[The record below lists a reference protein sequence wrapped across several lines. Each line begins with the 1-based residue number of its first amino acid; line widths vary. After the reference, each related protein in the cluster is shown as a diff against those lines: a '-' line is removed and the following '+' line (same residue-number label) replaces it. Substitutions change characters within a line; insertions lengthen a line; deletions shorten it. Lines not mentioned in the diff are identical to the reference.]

1 MRRHSKE
8 GRGLVKAR
16 RRKVVLKRRNGQ
28 KASRPRASTAASLH
42 KQLALLTHERD
53 EALARQTATADILRV
68 ISQSSTDERP
78 IFDSIV
84 LTAARLLRCDLVL
97 VLLCDGASYSHASA
111 ASPDGPFED
120 DGPSSF
126 PIDPN
131 VNFPSRAIVDKKML
145 YLPDWSLIDLPEHE
159 LKIRKR
165 FGVNSALYLPLLRG
179 RECIGLLTLVGK
191 RPNMFGAGEISQAES
206 FRDQALIAIENAR
219 LFEAEQQ
226 RTRELMESLEQQT
239 ATSEVLRVVSSSP
252 GDLQPVFAT
261 MLANMASGH
270 CVLQLQEHRLR
281 ERSALAPAA

>member
-53 EALARQTATADILRV
+53 EALAKQTATADVLRV

-120 DGPSSF
+120 DGPSVAKLVLFLASDDSSF
-126 PIDPN
+126 IT
-131 VNFPSRAIVDKKML
+131 
-145 YLPDWSLIDLPEHE
+145 
-159 LKIRKR
+159 
-165 FGVNSALYLPLLRG
+165 G
-179 RECIGLLTLVGK
+179 
-191 RPNMFGAGEISQAES
+191 
-206 FRDQALIAIENAR
+206 
-219 LFEAEQQ
+219 
-226 RTRELMESLEQQT
+226 
-239 ATSEVLRVVSSSP
+239 SEVLIDGGFVSCAATKELRK
-252 GDLQPVFAT
+252 LQ
-261 MLANMASGH
+261 
-270 CVLQLQEHRLR
+270 
-281 ERSALAPAA
+281 AAGT